1 MKTGWLNS
9 LRVQIVLLMTLA
21 LFPLGSVAIFQTS
34 RVAAEAER
42 NADLALLALTEK
54 AAKSEEL
61 IIQRALGAA
70 GFFAMVAD
78 DFVGNPDRCKPV
90 LSEFVENDE
99 TFSFIGILPLS
110 GIVTCSS
117 ADRSYDFSGDPFFA
131 DAMAARAPTIVAN
144 PAAPLSGQSVFVI
157 SEPYLI
163 DDVFAG
169 FISISIPNTGLQE
182 TTEDLAALGLE
193 ELITFNQNGEIL
205 MARSTIAGAAAQLP
219 SDRTL
224 AEMKSAVSTVFQAE
238 DSRGDLHTYTI
249 VPVEGSPASVL
260 GIWRRDDGF
269 GGPISLLL
277 KPALFPALMWFA
289 SMAVAMLSIYTLVLR
304 HITRLRA
311 DMDVFAKKRS
321 TESFARRL
329 SMPNEMQALYDNF
342 AQMTDDILREEAGM
356 ENALREKNVLI
367 KEVHHRVKNN
377 LQLISS
383 IMNMHIR
390 TAEEDETR
398 SVLLRLQDRVLSL
411 ATIHRDL
418 YQSQYGGLVN
428 AGNLANEIIE
438 KVVEVAMEDSNSI
451 AVKKDIE
458 AVMLYPD
465 QAVPLSL
472 LLSEAATN
480 AMKYLGSAGGEKP
493 WLAVSLTQADGMC
506 TLSIANSVGRMSDA
520 ESTGLGAQLINAFAI
535 QLGGKIEVNEAP
547 ESYTMTIPFKVEEFV
562 PEARDF

>member
-78 DFVGNPDRCKPV
+78 DFVGNPDRCKRV

-238 DSRGDLHTYTI
+238 DSRGDLHIYTI

-311 DMDVFAKKRS
+311 DMDVFVKKRS
-321 TESFARRL
+321 TDSFGRRL

-428 AGNLANEIIE
+428 AGNLADEIIE

-493 WLAVSLTQADGMC
+493 WLAVSLTQADGTC

>member
-78 DFVGNPDRCKPV
+78 DFVGNPDRCKRV

-269 GGPISLLL
+269 GSPISLLL

-321 TESFARRL
+321 TESFGRRL